1 MDPKEDAV
9 QAAPVTTSREQ
20 EMGVTTYDNANTIYY
35 LAAVFVLGLSGTEQV
50 GCVLLNG
57 NRHYSCDAYL

>member
-20 EMGVTTYDNANTIYY
+20 EMGVTTYDNANTIY
-35 LAAVFVLGLSGTEQV
+35 
-50 GCVLLNG
+50 
-57 NRHYSCDAYL
+57 